1 LSPTRASPALHRE
14 TSGGNSGG
22 YAAPLVLLHG
32 WGTNLR
38 VFDGLRAALGAQHRV
53 TAIDLPGHG
62 RSPWT
67 APDSSRQQQLAELAT
82 MLPKG
87 ATLVGWS
94 LGGQLALQ
102 LANERT
108 LDVRRLVLIGSSPRF
123 MRADDWAHGMPAVAM
138 RQFAAELERDPAK
151 TLADFLELQVRGS
164 ANATT
169 VLAALQSSL
178 RQHGAAHPEALAAAL
193 ALLEHNDLRGLARRI
208 DVPALVIVGQY
219 DRVTP
224 PQASEALTQLMPQ
237 AQLLQIPRA
246 GHAPFLSHLA
256 EVSTAIL
263 GFTRHDHSPRRSA
276 DLRVTGARWPDRSI
290 ARPPAMT
297 PPRSCSS
304 GYAPSCWNG
313 CSISRSS
320 RNASSIWAPAPARRR
335 SRCAGGL
342 RTRASSRWISRPGCS
357 RPRRVRAGR
366 GDASSASARTP
377 TRCHWPVAASS

>member
-1 LSPTRASPALHRE
+1 LSATRGCPALHSE
-14 TSGGNSGG
+14 TSGGNSDGD
-22 YAAPLVLLHG
+22 AAPLVLLHG

-53 TAIDLPGHG
+53 TAIDLAGHG
-62 RSPWT
+62 CSPWT
-67 APDSSRQQQLAELAT
+67 HDSSRQQQLAELAS

-102 LANERT
+102 LANERA

-123 MRADDWAHGMPAVAM
+123 MRTDDWAHGMPAVTM
-138 RQFAAELERDPAK
+138 RQFAAQLARDPAK

-164 ANATT
+164 ANAST
-169 VLAALQSSL
+169 VLATLQGSL

-224 PQASEALTQLMPQ
+224 PQASEALARLMPQ

-246 GHAPFLSHLA
+246 GHAPFVSHLA
-256 EVSTAIL
+256 QVSTAIL
-263 GFTRHDHSPRRSA
+263 EFTRHDHSPRRSA
-276 DLRVTGARWPDRSI
+276 ASRVT
-290 ARPPAMT
+290 T
-297 PPRSCSS
+297 
-304 GYAPSCWNG
+304 
-313 CSISRSS
+313 
-320 RNASSIWAPAPARRR
+320 
-335 SRCAGGL
+335 
-342 RTRASSRWISRPGCS
+342 
-357 RPRRVRAGR
+357 
-366 GDASSASARTP
+366 
-377 TRCHWPVAASS
+377 